1 MLRVNGIESLSLHGG
16 LNQKQR
22 TEVLAEFRVGGPTTP
37 RVLLMSS
44 VGSVGLNMSFANI
57 MIVAVSRIGADLFM
71 LLNYYTRMCCGRCW
85 KISSSWGTS
94 GDTRK

>member
-1 MLRVNGIESLSLHGG
+1 MLHVNGIECLSLHGR

-44 VGSVGLNMSFANI
+44 VGSVGLNMSFANV
-57 MIVAVSRIGADLFM
+57 MIVVVSGIDANPVHGA
-71 LLNYYTRMCCGRCW
+71 NCYTRMCCGRYW
-85 KISSSWGTS
+85 RISSLWAVS
-94 GDTRK
+94 GDTHK

>member
-37 RVLLMSS
+37 HVCEADARRK
-44 VGSVGLNMSFANI
+44 ATTTKQR
-57 MIVAVSRIGADLFM
+57 RIGGGKQRELKLTSEYSRNLADIPDILSTTM
-71 LLNYYTRMCCGRCW
+71 RD
-85 KISSSWGTS
+85 
-94 GDTRK
+94 DTREI